1 MESNI
6 LRVRPFGKP
15 ETTIDVAALSRD
27 LAGHGGGDGRMI
39 EELMR
44 MHGET
49 GKPTPRMTTLEASNE
64 SHYIAFAAERSR
76 KSGGMAVELKD
87 VRGIL

>member
-1 MESNI
+1 MNQSNQF
-6 LRVRPFGKP
+6 LGTERVV
-15 ETTIDVAALSRD
+15 DVAKLGRD
-27 LAGHGGGDGRMI
+27 LAGHGGGDGQLVA
-39 EELMR
+39 ELLA

-49 GKPTPRMTTLEASNE
+49 GTPTPRMTTLEASNE